1 MPDAPVSLGA
11 WASFYVMTGSSAA
24 ALTGLMFVV
33 ISLTT
38 TWEGPRKQDGIGTFS
53 TPIVM
58 HFFAAFLI
66 SAILC
71 APWHSLILPGT
82 SVALVGVYGLAYVTR
97 VMFRT
102 RRLSAYTADLED
114 WFWYVVAPFVAYCVV
129 AAGAIAFPMV
139 SVKALFAVGAGVVAL
154 IFIGIR
160 NAWDIV
166 TYLAIRGSD
175 RE

>member
-1 MPDAPVSLGA
+1 MPDAPASLGA
-11 WASFYVMTGSSAA
+11 WSSFYVMTGSSAA

-33 ISLTT
+33 ISLVTGR
-38 TWEGPRKQDGIGTFS
+38 EGPRNQDGIGTFS

-71 APWHSLILPGT
+71 APWHSPILPAT

-97 VMFRT
+97 IMFRT

-114 WFWYVVAPFVAYCVV
+114 WIWYVVMPFVAYGIV
-129 AAGAIAFPMV
+129 AAGAIAYPMV
-139 SVKALFAVGAGVVAL
+139 SVKALFGVGLGVVAL

-166 TYLAIRGSD
+166 TYLALRGSG

>member
-1 MPDAPVSLGA
+1 MPEAPPLLGA
-11 WASFYVMTGSSAA
+11 WSSFYVMTGSSAA

-33 ISLTT
+33 ISLVTG
-38 TWEGPRKQDGIGTFS
+38 WEGPRESDGIGTFS

-71 APWHSLILPGT
+71 APWHSLNLPAV
-82 SVALVGVYGLAYVTR
+82 SVTLVGLYGVVYVVRIMY
-97 VMFRT
+97 RT
-102 RRLSAYTADLED
+102 RHLRTYTADLED
-114 WFWYVVAPFVAYCVV
+114 WTWYVIMPLLAYGVI
-129 AAGAIAFPMV
+129 AAGAIAFTMV
-139 SVKALFAVGAGVVAL
+139 SVKSLFAVGGGVVLL

-166 TYLAIRGSD
+166 TFLAMQKMRN
-175 RE
+175 E

>member
-1 MPDAPVSLGA
+1 MPDLPTSLGA
-11 WASFYVMTGSSAA
+11 WSSFYVMTGSSAA

-33 ISLTT
+33 ISLVRG
-38 TWEGPRKQDGIGTFS
+38 WEGPRTRDGIGTFS

-71 APWHSLILPGT
+71 APWHSLILPAT

-97 VMFRT
+97 IIFRT

-114 WFWYVVAPFVAYCVV
+114 WIWYTVMPLVAYGVV
-129 AAGAIAFPMV
+129 AAGAIAYPIV
-139 SVKALFAVGAGVVAL
+139 SVKALFAVGGGVVTL

-166 TYLAIRGSD
+166 TYLALKGSD

>member
-1 MPDAPVSLGA
+1 MPDAPSWLGA
-11 WASFYVMTGSSAA
+11 WSSFYVMTGSSAA

-33 ISLTT
+33 ISLVTG
-38 TWEGPRKQDGIGTFS
+38 WEGPRNQDGIGTFS

-82 SVALVGVYGLAYVTR
+82 SVALVGFYGLAYVTR
-97 VMFRT
+97 IMFRT
-102 RRLSAYTADLED
+102 RRLSTYTADLED
-114 WFWYVVAPFVAYCVV
+114 WAWYVVFPFLAYGVV
-129 AAGAIAFPMV
+129 AAGAIAFPTV
-139 SVKALFAVGAGVVAL
+139 SVKALFAVGGGVVSL

-166 TYLAIRGSD
+166 TYLAIKGSG